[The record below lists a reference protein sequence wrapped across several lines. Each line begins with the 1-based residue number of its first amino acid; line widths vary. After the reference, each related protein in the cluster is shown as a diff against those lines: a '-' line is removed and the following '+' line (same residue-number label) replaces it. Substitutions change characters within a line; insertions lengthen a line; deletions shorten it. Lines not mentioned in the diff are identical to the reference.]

1 MAMEARKKILGLEH
15 QETLGSMHLASLTYI
30 MRGRWKEAEELLLQV
45 KEISWKLLGEK
56 HPNTLTSIDSLAL
69 MYCN

>member
-1 MAMEARKKILGLEH
+1 
-15 QETLGSMHLASLTYI
+15 
-30 MRGRWKEAEELLLQV
+30 V